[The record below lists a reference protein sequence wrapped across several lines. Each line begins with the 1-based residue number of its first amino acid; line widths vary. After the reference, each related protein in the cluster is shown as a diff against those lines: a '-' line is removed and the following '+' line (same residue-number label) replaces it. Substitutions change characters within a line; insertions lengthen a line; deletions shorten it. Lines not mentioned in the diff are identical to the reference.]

1 MGKTRSTVLIVDD
14 DPEIRSLLED
24 LLKREGYDTL
34 VAETGIDAIELL
46 ENGER
51 PQLILTDLIMPGI
64 IGHSLIDYLRD
75 EAELASIPVVII
87 TGSPQLAPPGYP
99 VFSKPIRPREL
110 FDLLHAT
117 CPAQHRPADDD
128 SARVLV

>member
-14 DPEIRSLLED
+14 DPEIRSLLQD

-87 TGSPQLAPPGYP
+87 TGSPQLAPAGYP

-110 FDLLHAT
+110 FELLRET
-117 CPAQHRPADDD
+117 CPPQRRPAEDD
-128 SARVLV
+128 SERLLV